1 MVHPLCSK
9 ADSTCRYLG
18 AILAIGYQCI
28 ASTCVPC
35 PVGTYGID
43 GSSCLACPTMAW
55 SPTVGSSACSHSF
68 TYSSPGH
75 HNFQI
80 PPGVTTINV
89 KLWGGGS
96 EGSYIYDSVDNRRLA
111 SGDAGDFKSCNL
123 PVTSGQNLYVIVGR
137 GSGFISPDADNIE
150 GKYDLQMSKSI
161 SGIQFTSFQDFC

>member
-1 MVHPLCSK
+1 MVHPLCSE

-35 PVGTYGID
+35 PVGTYGVD

-55 SPTVGSSACSHSF
+55 SPIVGSSACSDSF

-96 EGSYIYDSVDNRRLA
+96 EGSYIYDS
-111 SGDAGDFKSCNL
+111 GDFKSCNL

-137 GSGFISPDADNIE
+137 GSGLIGPDADNIE
-150 GKYDLQMSKSI
+150 GKHDLRTNESTSR
-161 SGIQFTSFQDFC
+161 IQCT